1 MKHVLGRCDR
11 RDPELARA
19 PARRNVSLT
28 AQPAD
33 PFQKLFFSRIPKDV
47 AESFS
52 PAQLDAVKLAFGA
65 RSSGAHAVD
74 LRFTV
79 PIAGRS
85 WYVVL
90 LAGRVRRMR
99 KHLHYRGMLKRL
111 MRRMWRTGNALIAT
125 LMVLLG
131 MFALLIVLYVGK
143 RALGIDIFPGFDMLP
158 DRQIERSLR

>member
-1 MKHVLGRCDR
+1 MTHVLSCSDR
-11 RDPELARA
+11 RGRRLARLSA
-19 PARRNVSLT
+19 HGTVPVSP
-28 AQPAD
+28 QPID
-33 PFQKLFFSRIPKDV
+33 PFQKLFFSRIPEDV

-74 LRFTV
+74 VRFTV
-79 PIAGRS
+79 PVAGRS

-90 LAGRVRRMR
+90 LAGRVRRMHM
-99 KHLHYRGMLKRL
+99 HLHHRGMLKRL
-111 MRRMWRTGNALIAT
+111 LRRMWRTGHALMAT
-125 LMVLLG
+125 TLVVIG